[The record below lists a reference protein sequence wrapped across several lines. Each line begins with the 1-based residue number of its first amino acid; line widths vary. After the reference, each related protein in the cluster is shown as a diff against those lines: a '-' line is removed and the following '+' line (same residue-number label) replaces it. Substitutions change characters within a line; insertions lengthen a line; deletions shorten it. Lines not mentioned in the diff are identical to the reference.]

1 MDYEPVVKRF
11 FEDLGYQV
19 HKIPEDD
26 AESPD
31 FFISDSLSSYV
42 LELKTKFPSIE
53 EVEKRRRILD
63 SGEIHNIHELVIG
76 KNTLSGIIKKAG
88 DQLSRYNDE
97 NVLRIVWL
105 LATGHVAEP
114 RMLQFEAT
122 LYGSAPIVSSQGTGD
137 SYFFYNSDFYRFRET
152 IDGAIVSTESDPKL
166 LLNPLSPRYA
176 QLKTSS
182 LTQHLGKR
190 VVDPIEIESRGKAF
204 IVDSDVDRTDKEAVL
219 SYLRKKYELE
229 DMMNLTMTY
238 LSGTILLHDPPDGVL
253 TPAPVDGRPASAR
266 RDSARK

>member
-11 FEDLGYQV
+11 FGGLGYQV
-19 HKIPEDD
+19 DKIPEDE

-31 FFISDSLSSYV
+31 FFITDGSSSYV
-42 LELKTKFPSIE
+42 LELKTKFPSLK

-63 SGEIHNIHELVIG
+63 SGEIHSIHELVIG

-88 DQLSRYNDE
+88 GQLSRYYDE
-97 NVLRIVWL
+97 DVIRVVWL
-105 LATGHVAEP
+105 LATGHLAEP

-122 LYGSAPIVSSQGTGD
+122 LYGSAPIVSSQGASD
-137 SYFFYNSDFYRFRET
+137 SYFFYNSDFYRYREM
-152 IDGAIVSTESDPKL
+152 IDGAIVSTESDAKL

-182 LTQHLGKR
+182 LPKHLGKF
-190 VVDPIEIESRGKAF
+190 VVDPFELESHGKAF
-204 IVDSDVDRTDKEAVL
+204 IVDSDVDRADREAVL
-219 SYLRKKYELE
+219 NYLREKYGLA

-238 LSGTILLHDPPDGVL
+238 LSGTLTLPDRQ
-253 TPAPVDGRPASAR
+253 DGA
-266 RDSARK
+266 